1 MDYGIFYE
9 NGLYD
14 AWKAAKRLRELSS
27 EEREKIFG
35 GSINDVF
42 NWYTAS
48 EVIEKI
54 KKYDESKEIKVD
66 DIVTSWLAE
75 GEKGIVVSVIGSVY
89 YVIWEKTA
97 PTCCNKTA
105 LIKIG
110 HIDLIKELLETL
122 KNIKTEGELS

>member
-14 AWKAAKRLRELSS
+14 AWKAAKRLREFSS

-35 GSINDVF
+35 GSINDIF

-66 DIVTSWLAE
+66 DIVTSWLAQ
-75 GEKGIVVSVIGSVY
+75 GKKGIVVSVIGSVY

-97 PTCCNKTA
+97 PTCCNKTS

-110 HIDLIKELLETL
+110 HVDLIEKLLETL